1 MAGLTLKQTLDMT
14 TETLQRGVIET
25 LGMESKVLAA
35 LPFMTIEGA
44 GYSYN
49 VEKSLAHVQ
58 FRALNEAYTP
68 SAGEKERKTEHL
80 VILGGEAVVDTFQI
94 EVHGNVNDLMAVEVA
109 LKTKAIANKF
119 EKTFI
124 SGDSAT
130 EPDEFDGLDKRV
142 SVEQT
147 FNQAKV
153 DADTG
158 KTASSLAEAIDV
170 LLDNVLGGADALL
183 MNKKTRRK
191 LTREARDSIE
201 YTKND
206 FGVQQA
212 QYGGIN
218 IIDVEADIMPK
229 DDVVYAM
236 RFGEREAVA
245 GLQSKSGLNVRPLG
259 ELGQSPQLKT
269 RIEWFVGMA
278 LFNPKAVAMFDAAAV
293 LPTGE

>member
-1 MAGLTLKQTLDMT
+1 MAGLTLQQTLDMT
-14 TETLQRGVIET
+14 TDTLQRGIIQT
-25 LGMESKVLAA
+25 LGTESKVLASV
-35 LPFMTIEGA
+35 PFMTIEGA

-49 VEKSLAHVQ
+49 VEKSLANVQ
-58 FRALNEAYTP
+58 FRALNESYTP
-68 SAGEKERKTEHL
+68 STGEKERKTEHL

-109 LKTKAIANKF
+109 LVTKSIANQF
-119 EKTFI
+119 EKSFI
-124 SGDSAT
+124 AGDSAT
-130 EPDEFDGLDKRV
+130 NVDEFDGLNKRV
-142 SVEQT
+142 AVDQT

-158 KTASSLAEAIDV
+158 KTDSSLAEAIDV

-218 IIDVEADIMPK
+218 IIDVEADILP
-229 DDVVYAM
+229 DDNKVYAI

-245 GLQSKSGLNVRPLG
+245 ALQSRSGLNVKSLG
-259 ELGQSPQLKT
+259 ELGQSPQIKT

-278 LFNPKAVAMFDAAAV
+278 LFNPKAVALFDADAV
-293 LPTGE
+293 LA